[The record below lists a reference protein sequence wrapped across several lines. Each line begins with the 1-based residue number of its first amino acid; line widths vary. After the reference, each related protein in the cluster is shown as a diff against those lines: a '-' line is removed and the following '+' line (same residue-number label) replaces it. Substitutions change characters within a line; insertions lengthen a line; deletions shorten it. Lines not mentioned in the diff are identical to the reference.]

1 MSELPVACTLSP
13 EALSARRQGLLADLL
28 RRADAHEGL
37 VNGHRLSFAA
47 SDETLTLIAGTV
59 AAERHCCQFLRFQ
72 MTVQPGGGPI
82 TLDLTGPEGT
92 RDFLSAMFE
101 S

>member
-1 MSELPVACTLSP
+1 MSELPVAYTSSP
-13 EALSARRQGLLADLL
+13 EALSVRRQGLLADLL

-37 VNGHRLSFAA
+37 ANGHRLSFAA
-47 SDETLTLIAGTV
+47 SDETLTLIVRTV

-72 MTVQPGGGPI
+72 ITVQPGGGPI
-82 TLDLTGPEGT
+82 TLELSGPDGT
-92 RDFLSAMFE
+92 REFLSAIFE